1 MKKKKKKDKD
11 GSNTIVFEIREYRFR
26 TDYDTFWLRECSG
39 YGCMVRVYHPVTS
52 RISAVPA
59 FSPLPPSLNVYS
71 KICRAQTRC
80 RWPIVF
86 CFFEGIRW
94 NEWTRRKRYPF
105 QEVKIFHPP
114 SDKFVKKPSCGVL
127 AIWRQVV
134 TFKPTCFNP
143 FSSSS
148 FIDEK
153 RGWNII
159 SFLSRFIGNGDRSK
173 RVDEQTLLCRVYRDR
188 DAELQQS
195 YANFVIPSKSSLFHS
210 SSHWNDWK
218 KFLRYDRT
226 LGKMFLYFFF

>member
-86 CFFEGIRW
+86 CFFQGI
-94 NEWTRRKRYPF
+94 
-105 QEVKIFHPP
+105 
-114 SDKFVKKPSCGVL
+114 
-127 AIWRQVV
+127 
-134 TFKPTCFNP
+134 
-143 FSSSS
+143 
-148 FIDEK
+148 
-153 RGWNII
+153 
-159 SFLSRFIGNGDRSK
+159 
-173 RVDEQTLLCRVYRDR
+173 RVDEDSMERMDTEKTLPL
-188 DAELQQS
+188 S
-195 YANFVIPSKSSLFHS
+195 GGKNFSPAV
-210 SSHWNDWK
+210 
-218 KFLRYDRT
+218 R
-226 LGKMFLYFFF
+226 

>member
-1 MKKKKKKDKD
+1 MRTPLKKKKKERIVKNCGLIDMKKKKKKDKD

-114 SDKFVKKPSCGVL
+114 SDKFVKKPV
-127 AIWRQVV
+127 AVV
-134 TFKPTCFNP
+134 
-143 FSSSS
+143 
-148 FIDEK
+148 
-153 RGWNII
+153 
-159 SFLSRFIGNGDRSK
+159 
-173 RVDEQTLLCRVYRDR
+173 Y
-188 DAELQQS
+188 
-195 YANFVIPSKSSLFHS
+195 
-210 SSHWNDWK
+210 
-218 KFLRYDRT
+218 
-226 LGKMFLYFFF
+226 